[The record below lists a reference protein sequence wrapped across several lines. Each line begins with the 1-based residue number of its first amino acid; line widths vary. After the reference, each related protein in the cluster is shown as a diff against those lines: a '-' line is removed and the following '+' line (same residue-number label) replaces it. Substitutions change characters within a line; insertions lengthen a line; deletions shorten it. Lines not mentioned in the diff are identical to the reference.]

1 LSNTAGTT
9 IGTSPF
15 SESLKR
21 RRKGAASALN
31 KPSVASYVDHLDVET
46 LAFVKEGLDY
56 GAAGTQ
62 SVDPMPMIQRL
73 SLSLALTLN
82 WGTRMGSRNDP
93 LFHEITEVEEE
104 ISKVSHI
111 RSLCHP
117 LLADTLS
124 V

>member
-1 LSNTAGTT
+1 
-9 IGTSPF
+9 
-15 SESLKR
+15 
-21 RRKGAASALN
+21 
-31 KPSVASYVDHLDVET
+31 
-46 LAFVKEGLDY
+46 
-56 GAAGTQ
+56 
-62 SVDPMPMIQRL
+62 
-73 SLSLALTLN
+73 
-82 WGTRMGSRNDP
+82 